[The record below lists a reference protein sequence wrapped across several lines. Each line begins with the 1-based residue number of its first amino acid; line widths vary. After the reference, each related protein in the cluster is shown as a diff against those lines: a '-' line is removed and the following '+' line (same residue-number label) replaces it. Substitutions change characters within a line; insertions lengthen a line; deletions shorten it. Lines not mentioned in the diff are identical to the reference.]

1 MKAWVCLQCSII
13 SILTSGVLSLSSY
26 GEHQASG
33 FAHIMDLYRG
43 LLSHSY
49 SDIVLAIDSAE
60 GVKQGVFN
68 ETRSLSELAVKC
80 LSHVK
85 DTRIAIISFSDR
97 VKTIHSF
104 NDCQKDACI
113 VQSLRR
119 LSIQKGRRATA
130 RALKEAKKILKNGGQ
145 RRRKWTVVLV
155 TFGAPRVGR
164 KRTAVISQR
173 LKRAGAD
180 MYVLGVGRRAF
191 NNYVS
196 LKSIVKPFETTK
208 AKMLHRLFLFR
219 GPQHKKDFVLTKAV
233 LKVVCANGPTGLIS
247 KMFG

>member
-1 MKAWVCLQCSII
+1 
-13 SILTSGVLSLSSY
+13 
-26 GEHQASG
+26 
-33 FAHIMDLYRG
+33 MDLYRG

-119 LSIQKGRRATA
+119 LR
-130 RALKEAKKILKNGGQ
+130 
-145 RRRKWTVVLV
+145 
-155 TFGAPRVGR
+155 
-164 KRTAVISQR
+164 
-173 LKRAGAD
+173 
-180 MYVLGVGRRAF
+180 
-191 NNYVS
+191 
-196 LKSIVKPFETTK
+196 
-208 AKMLHRLFLFR
+208 
-219 GPQHKKDFVLTKAV
+219 
-233 LKVVCANGPTGLIS
+233 
-247 KMFG
+247 